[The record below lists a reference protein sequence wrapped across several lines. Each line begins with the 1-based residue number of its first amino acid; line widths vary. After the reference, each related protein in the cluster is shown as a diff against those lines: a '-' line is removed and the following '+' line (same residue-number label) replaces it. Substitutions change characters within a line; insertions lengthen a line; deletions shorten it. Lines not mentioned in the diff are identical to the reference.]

1 MKRLSPPP
9 HFKLITLLLLA
20 VLVTPAQAQ
29 EYMHRGYD
37 CRSYP
42 GAGFNIN
49 WPEAGYDYACRQIYV
64 FYAQQGSWCAR
75 DWYRSCM
82 HAGWNNRDLFANS
95 DSEFVID
102 PTLPEGNGAGQLR
115 NTSNQVSS
123 QNGWVVGYT
132 ARDKGKVAPQ
142 NLYISSG
149 SIIVYPYV
157 CRGYLKTSP
166 NDPGQRIQSNDEMA
180 KMYFPNPTLQE
191 IQRYVGTGA
200 CQSCPA
206 EGNMNGD
213 GCS

>member
-1 MKRLSPPP
+1 M
-9 HFKLITLLLLA
+9 LA

-29 EYMHRGYD
+29 EYMHKGYD

-42 GAGFNIN
+42 GAGFNIDS
-49 WPEAGYDYACRQIYV
+49 PEAGYDYECRRIYV
-64 FYAQQGSWCAR
+64 FYAQEGSWCAK

-82 HAGWNNRDLFANS
+82 GKGLRNASAGS
-95 DSEFVID
+95 DNVWVID
-102 PTLPEGNGAGQLR
+102 PTLPDGTGPGQVL
-115 NTSNQVSS
+115 NTANLVSALAD
-123 QNGWVVGYT
+123 GWIVGYT
-132 ARDKGKVAPQ
+132 DVDKGKVAPQ

-149 SIIVYPYV
+149 SIIVHPYV
-157 CRGYLKTSP
+157 CGSSMKKFP
-166 NDPGQRIQSNDEMA
+166 KDPGQRIQSNDEMA